1 MFLEGGGECSPL
13 PYFLK
18 GGLFMTMEVS
28 AIVGLYVECI
38 QIALPFTVVFALCDI
53 VVSMV
58 LRTAFG
64 GRLTFRG

>member
-1 MFLEGGGECSPL
+1 
-13 PYFLK
+13 
-18 GGLFMTMEVS
+18 MTMEVS